1 MDVKELFG
9 FQSKNVVVTGAGSG
23 MGKAAARLLT
33 ELGANVYS
41 SVRRKPLDFEVAKEI
56 KAELSTREGL
66 DDFLSQLPGEIE
78 ALFLCH
84 GISNSPGNKNAMLV
98 QLTNFL
104 SFKYLTEK
112 LLPRIADNGS
122 VSLISSDGGKEWRKM
137 IPECLEV
144 IGTSTWEEG
153 VAWYENHP
161 DITGGGYVFAKQC
174 QNVFVM
180 SKVHS
185 PEFIGRRIRL
195 NAIEPGMTRTGL
207 TEDFNKSLNGD
218 AEFGEKTLERLFLS
232 SWNGRWAAPEEMGY
246 PLVVLGSRICSYVSG
261 QLLYIDYGSTSKWEF
276 DMLTKQE

>member
-9 FQSKNVVVTGAGSG
+9 FQNKNIVITGAGSG
-23 MGKAAARLLT
+23 MGKEAARLLT
-33 ELGANVYS
+33 ELGANVYAA
-41 SVRRKPLDFEVAKEI
+41 VRRKPLDFEVTKEI
-56 KAELSTREGL
+56 RTELSTKEGL
-66 DDFLSQLPGEIE
+66 DDFLAQLPEEIE

-84 GISNSPGNKNAMLV
+84 GISNSPGNQNAMLV

-122 VSLISSDGGKEWRKM
+122 VSFISSNGGKEWRNK
-137 IPECLEV
+137 ISECLEV
-144 IGTSTWEEG
+144 ISTETWEAG

-161 DITGGGYVFAKQC
+161 DITKGGYVFAKQC

-185 PEFIGRRIRL
+185 PEFIQRKIRL

-218 AEFGEKTLERLFLS
+218 AEFGEKTLEKLFLS
-232 SWNGRWAAPEEMGY
+232 SWNGRWASPEEMGY
-246 PLVVLGSRICSYVSG
+246 PLVVLGSKICSYVSG
-261 QLLYIDYGSTSKWEF
+261 QLLYIDYGSSSKWEF
-276 DMLTKQE
+276 DTLTKPE